1 MMDPGLAIVL
11 TAVLISIACALP
23 GAFLVLRKMAMMADA
38 ISHAILPGIVA
49 GYFLARGPNLL
60 AGFVGAAAAAV
71 ITASLIEALANT
83 RKMAGE
89 SAIGLVFPA
98 MFALGTF
105 LVSRYFAN
113 VHLDADAVLYGN
125 IEFVGFENLLV
136 MGVNLGP
143 QALWVMAALCIVN
156 LLFVGLLFKELKLAT
171 FDPGLAA
178 ALGFSPALLHHLLM
192 AVTSVTAVGAFVA
205 VGAVLVVALMIIP
218 AATAYLLTD
227 DLRRMVVIACL
238 VGALGAVLGYGVAR
252 AINASVS
259 GAMVTV
265 LGVQFLLVVLFSP
278 AHGLVARARRLRQ
291 QRVQFALQSLL
302 VHLLHHEAQAGEEH
316 EAEVRH
322 LSTELRWTRAF
333 AEHIVGAALSR
344 NYVTCQDGRLSLT
357 GDGRRLAS
365 RLTGS
370 HPPEGN
376 DAMPR

>member
-11 TAVLISIACALP
+11 TGVLISIACALP
-23 GAFLVLRKMAMMADA
+23 GAFLVLRRMAMMADA

-49 GYFLARGPNLL
+49 AYFLARGLNVL
-60 AGFVGAAAAAV
+60 ASFVGAAAAAV
-71 ITASLIEALANT
+71 ITVSLIEVLANT

-125 IEFVGFENLLV
+125 IEFVGFEHLLV

-143 QALWVMAALCIVN
+143 QALWVMAVLCVVN

-178 ALGFSPALLHHLLM
+178 ALGFSPTLLHYLLM
-192 AVTSVTAVGAFVA
+192 AVTSVTAVGAFTA

-227 DLRRMVVIACL
+227 DLKKMIVIACL
-238 VGALGAVLGYGVAR
+238 VGALGAVLGYSIAR
-252 AINASVS
+252 AIDASVS

-265 LGVQFLLVVLFSP
+265 LGAQFLLVALFSP
-278 AHGLVARARRLRQ
+278 THGLVARARRLEH

-302 VHLLHHEAQAGEEH
+302 VHLLQHEAQVGEEH

-322 LSTELRWTRAF
+322 LSTELRWTREF
-333 AEHIVGAALSR
+333 AERIVHTALSR
-344 NYVTCQDGRLSLT
+344 NYVTCQDGRLMLT
-357 GDGRRLAS
+357 EDGRQLAS
-365 RLTGS
+365 RLS
-370 HPPEGN
+370 
-376 DAMPR
+376 A

>member
-11 TAVLISIACALP
+11 SGALISIACALP

-38 ISHAILPGIVA
+38 ISHAILPGVVA
-49 GYFLARGPNLL
+49 AYFLARGPNLL
-60 AGFVGAAAAAV
+60 AGFLGAAAVAV
-71 ITASLIEALANT
+71 ITVSLIEALAST
-83 RKMAGE
+83 RRMAGE

-113 VHLDADAVLYGN
+113 VHLDVDAVLYGN
-125 IEFVGFENLLV
+125 IEFVGFEHVWV

-143 QALWVMAALCIVN
+143 QALWVMAVLCIVN

-192 AVTSVTAVGAFVA
+192 AVTSVTAVGAFTA

-227 DLRRMVVIACL
+227 DLKRMIVIACL
-238 VGALGAVLGYGVAR
+238 VGALGAALGYGIAR
-252 AINASVS
+252 AINASVA
-259 GAMVTV
+259 GAMVTT
-265 LGVQFLLVVLFSP
+265 LGAQFLLVVLFSP
-278 AHGLVARARRLRQ
+278 AHGLVARARRLER

-302 VHLLHHEAQAGEEH
+302 VHLLQHEAQVGEEH

-322 LSTELRWTRAF
+322 LSTELRWTRKF
-333 AEHIVGAALSR
+333 AERVVHAALSR
-344 NYVTCQDGRLSLT
+344 NYVICQDGRLMLT
-357 GDGRRLAS
+357 EGGRQLAS
-365 RLTGS
+365 RLS
-370 HPPEGN
+370 
-376 DAMPR
+376 A